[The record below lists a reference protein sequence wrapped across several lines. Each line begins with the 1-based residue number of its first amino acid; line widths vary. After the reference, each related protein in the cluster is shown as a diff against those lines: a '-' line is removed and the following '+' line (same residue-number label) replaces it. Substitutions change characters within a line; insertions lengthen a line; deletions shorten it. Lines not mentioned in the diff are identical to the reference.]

1 MDTCSTDWGDK
12 DADKEEYE
20 DGDNDIGKYTVA
32 GIYTWIQ
39 CLYERVLSAIYM

>member
-1 MDTCSTDWGDK
+1 MVTCSTYWGDK
-12 DADKEEYE
+12 DDDKEEFA